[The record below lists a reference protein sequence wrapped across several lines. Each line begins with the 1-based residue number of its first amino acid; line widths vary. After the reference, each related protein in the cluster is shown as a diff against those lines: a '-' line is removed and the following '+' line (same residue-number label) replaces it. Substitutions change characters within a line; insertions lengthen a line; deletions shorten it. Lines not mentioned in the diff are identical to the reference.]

1 MCLSCAGTALLIPH
15 AATDLTFKNMED
27 SVFVMVDVQGR
38 RVPLRGSVLKNRD
51 AVRTVSGR
59 DPDGDMGVEEPEV
72 PVIGSFTVHACAPPA
87 VNEYP
92 SPTVRSLAAMD
103 ILWHD
108 RNQRLPTAPVKRF
121 GPAQRLHAGDQE
133 GR

>member
-15 AATDLTFKNMED
+15 AVTDLTFKNMED
-27 SVFVMVDVQGR
+27 FVFVMVDVQGR

-72 PVIGSFTVHACAPPA
+72 PVIGSFTVHACAPPG
-87 VNEYP
+87 VDEC
-92 SPTVRSLAAMD
+92 RSLTVHSPAATE

-108 RNQRLPTAPVKRF
+108 KSQRLSPSAWE
-121 GPAQRLHAGDQE
+121 AI
-133 GR
+133 